1 MKFNENINITKTI
14 KFTNSNLM
22 NIPLDCKKKREK
34 IPLRHNSIFAMF
46 PSIESY
52 FISTNQTMIM
62 VNITTYNKSINV

>member
-1 MKFNENINITKTI
+1 MKFKENINITKTI
-14 KFTNSNLM
+14 KFTKFNLM
-22 NIPLDCKKKREK
+22 NIPLNCKKKKEK
-34 IPLRHNSIFAMF
+34 IPVRHNSIFPMF